1 MLTALSVPI
10 VKLIG
15 LQGTLLRLKSHLP
28 TAPIFFFRLPQGDA
42 AKKRKKRGA
51 TGQNMFYPSK
61 EQKGYFWSYENRPL
75 GQTKNTSDIS
85 GYIARVYS

>member
-1 MLTALSVPI
+1 MP
-10 VKLIG
+10 
-15 LQGTLLRLKSHLP
+15 P
-28 TAPIFFFRLPQGDA
+28 
-42 AKKRKKRGA
+42 KKEKNWGA

-85 GYIARVYS
+85 GYIARVLS